1 MTTYREYLATHPH
14 IQMDE
19 RILDRDITPDALAIL
34 ELYKHLDAE
43 VKDYYQ
49 YEDKMNAVVDVY
61 DDNNVS
67 IIASTTG
74 GTTPIEC
81 SGVVGDKNRFN
92 FDYVML
98 SRRDSMGNLRCPGT
112 TLDMLIDDVNDDA
125 LETIKMD
132 RENTSI
138 YRKPSTEQTLLE
150 TDGSPYTRFDQVVL
164 LERARHMIERKIENA
179 GFKIDGSYVDVDL
192 YQDATTRVYA
202 EMPDGRTSSRF
213 EVYHDLYDA
222 TVQAFRKDVTEYDVE
237 TDVGRVMYEVSHEH
251 HLATLDAKNF
261 DTCLVQLDEFIVVE
275 EQRED
280 TVLSDVTSD
289 FAKFNPLTDIPHV
302 DEALNSKFARVT
314 VSEATLEDAP
324 SGVYVNYFW
333 NDEDGDVAAAVYFAR
348 HDTEGAWFF
357 DGNVDIGNDEIDKHT
372 SGSLEDVRAQF
383 KAFCDEFSTKVNAVY
398 TSSIVQELD
407 DDNLEL

>member
-1 MTTYREYLATHPH
+1 MTTYKEYLTTHPH

-34 ELYKHLDAE
+34 ELYNHLDAE

-98 SRRDSMGNLRCPGT
+98 SRRDSMSNLRHPET
-112 TLDMLIDDVNDDA
+112 PLTVLIDDVNDDA

-138 YRKPSTEQTLLE
+138 YRKPSTEQTRLE

-164 LERARHMIERKIENA
+164 LERARHLIERKIEDA
-179 GFKIDGSYVDVDL
+179 GLKIDGSYVDVDL
-192 YQDATTRVYA
+192 FQDATTRVYA
-202 EMPDGRTSSRF
+202 KMPDGQTSSRF
-213 EVYHDLYDA
+213 EVYSDLYDA

-261 DTCLVQLDEFIVVE
+261 DTCLAQLDELIVVE
-275 EQRED
+275 EQHED
-280 TVLSDVTSD
+280 TVLSDLTSE
-289 FAKFNPLTDIPHV
+289 FAKFNLANLTSH
-302 DEALNSKFARVT
+302 S
-314 VSEATLEDAP
+314 
-324 SGVYVNYFW
+324 
-333 NDEDGDVAAAVYFAR
+333 
-348 HDTEGAWFF
+348 
-357 DGNVDIGNDEIDKHT
+357 
-372 SGSLEDVRAQF
+372 
-383 KAFCDEFSTKVNAVY
+383 
-398 TSSIVQELD
+398 
-407 DDNLEL
+407 

>member
-19 RILDRDITPDALAIL
+19 RILDRDIAPDALAIL
-34 ELYKHLDAE
+34 ELYKHLDAD

-61 DDNNVS
+61 DDKNVS

-81 SGVVGDKNRFN
+81 SGVIGDKNRFN

-98 SRRDSMGNLRCPGT
+98 SRRDSMGNLRRPET
-112 TLDMLIDDVNDDA
+112 TLDVLIDEVNDDA

-132 RENTSI
+132 RENTSK
-138 YRKPSTEQTLLE
+138 YYKSSKEQTLLE
-150 TDGSPYTRFDQVVL
+150 TEGSPYTRFDQVVF
-164 LERARHMIERKIENA
+164 LERARHLIECKIEDA
-179 GFKIDGSYVDVDL
+179 GLKIDGSYVDVDL

-202 EMPDGRTSSRF
+202 KMPDCLTSSRF
-213 EVYHDLYDA
+213 EVAYDLYDA
-222 TVQAFRKDVTEYDVE
+222 TVQAFRKDDTKYDVD
-237 TDVGRVMYEVSHEH
+237 TDVGHVRCEFSHEH

-261 DTCLVQLDEFIVVE
+261 DTCLVQLDESIVVE
-275 EQRED
+275 EQRKD
-280 TVLSDVTSD
+280 TVLSDVASE

-302 DEALNSKFARVT
+302 DDALNSKFARVT
-314 VSEATLEDAP
+314 ISETTSLDAP

-333 NDEDGDVAAAVYFAR
+333 NDEDGDITAAVHFAH
-348 HDTEGAWFF
+348 HDTEGEWFF
-357 DGNVDIGNDEIDKHT
+357 DGNVEVGNDEIDKHT
-372 SGSLEDVRAQF
+372 SGSLEDARAQF
-383 KAFCDEFSTKVNAVY
+383 KAFCNEFSTKVNALY
-398 TSSIVQELD
+398 ASSIVQGLD
-407 DDNLEL
+407 NNLEL

>member
-19 RILDRDITPDALAIL
+19 RILDRDIAPDALAIL
-34 ELYKHLDAE
+34 ELYKHLDAD

-61 DDNNVS
+61 DDKNVS

-81 SGVVGDKNRFN
+81 SGVIGDKNRFN

-98 SRRDSMGNLRCPGT
+98 SRRDSMGNLRRPET
-112 TLDMLIDDVNDDA
+112 TLDVLIDEVNDDA

-132 RENTSI
+132 RENTSK
-138 YRKPSTEQTLLE
+138 YYKLSKEQTLLE
-150 TDGSPYTRFDQVVL
+150 TEGSPYTRFDQVVF
-164 LERARHMIERKIENA
+164 LERARHLIERKIEDA
-179 GFKIDGSYVDVDL
+179 GLKIDGSYVDVDL

-202 EMPDGRTSSRF
+202 KMPDCLTSSRF
-213 EVYHDLYDA
+213 EVAYDLYDA
-222 TVQAFRKDVTEYDVE
+222 TVQAFRKDDMKYDVD
-237 TDVGRVMYEVSHEH
+237 TDVGHVRCEFSHEH

-261 DTCLVQLDEFIVVE
+261 DTCLVQLDESIVVE
-275 EQRED
+275 EQRKD

-289 FAKFNPLTDIPHV
+289 FTKFNPLTDIPHV
-302 DEALNSKFARVT
+302 DDALDSKFAGVT
-314 VSEATLEDAP
+314 ISETTLMDAP

-333 NDEDGDVAAAVYFAR
+333 NDEDGDVAAAAQFAH
-348 HDTEGAWFF
+348 HDTEGEWFF
-357 DGNVDIGNDEIDKHT
+357 DGNVEVGNDEIDKHI
-372 SGSLEDVRAQF
+372 SGSLEDARAQF
-383 KAFCDEFSTKVNAVY
+383 KAFCNEFSTKVNALY
-398 TSSIVQELD
+398 ASSIVQGLD
-407 DDNLEL
+407 NNLEL

>member
-1 MTTYREYLATHPH
+1 MTTYREYQATHPQ

-19 RILDRDITPDALAIL
+19 RILDRDIAPDALTIL
-34 ELYKHLDAE
+34 ELYKHLDAN

-61 DDNNVS
+61 DDKNVS

-81 SGVVGDKNRFN
+81 SCVIGDKNRFN

-98 SRRDSMGNLRCPGT
+98 SRRDSMGNLRRPET
-112 TLDMLIDDVNDDA
+112 TLAVLIDELNDDA
-125 LETIKMD
+125 LETMKMD
-132 RENTSI
+132 RENTSK
-138 YRKPSTEQTLLE
+138 YYKPSKEQTLLE
-150 TDGSPYTRFDQVVL
+150 TEGSPYTRFDQVVL
-164 LERARHMIERKIENA
+164 LERARHLIERKIEDA
-179 GFKIDGSYVDVDL
+179 GLKIDGSYVDVDL
-192 YQDATTRVYA
+192 FQDATTRVYA
-202 EMPDGRTSSRF
+202 KMPDGQTSSRF
-213 EVYHDLYDA
+213 EVYSDLYDA

-237 TDVGRVMYEVSHEH
+237 MDVGRVMYEVSHEH

-289 FAKFNPLTDIPHV
+289 FAKFNPLMDIPHV

-333 NDEDGDVAAAVYFAR
+333 NDEDGDVAAAVHFAH
-348 HDTEGAWFF
+348 HDTEGEWFF
-357 DGNVDIGNDEIDKHT
+357 DGNVEVGDDEIGKHT

-383 KAFCDEFSTKVNAVY
+383 KAFCDEFSTKVNALY
-398 TSSIVQELD
+398 ASSIVQELD
-407 DDNLEL
+407 NNLEL

>member
-1 MTTYREYLATHPH
+1 MN
-14 IQMDE
+14 
-19 RILDRDITPDALAIL
+19 
-34 ELYKHLDAE
+34 
-43 VKDYYQ
+43 VVVDYY
-49 YEDKMNAVVDVY
+49 
-61 DDNNVS
+61 DDTNVS

-81 SGVVGDKNRFN
+81 SGVIGDKNRFN

-98 SRRDSMGNLRCPGT
+98 SRRDSMSNLRHPET
-112 TLDMLIDDVNDDA
+112 PLTVLIDEVNDDA

-164 LERARHMIERKIENA
+164 LERARHLIERKIEDA
-179 GFKIDGSYVDVDL
+179 GLKIDGSYVDVDL

-202 EMPDGRTSSRF
+202 KMPDGRTSSRF
-213 EVYHDLYDA
+213 EVAYDLYDA
-222 TVQAFRKDVTEYDVE
+222 TVHAFRKDYTEYDVD
-237 TDVGRVMYEVSHEH
+237 TDAGRVMYEFANEH
-251 HLATLDAKNF
+251 GLAILDAKNI

-302 DEALNSKFARVT
+302 DDALNSKFARVT
-314 VSEATLEDAP
+314 ISESTLMDAP

-333 NDEDGDVAAAVYFAR
+333 NDEDGDVAAAVHFAH
-348 HDTEGAWFF
+348 HDTEGEWFF
-357 DGNVDIGNDEIDKHT
+357 DGNVEVGDDEIVKHT

-383 KAFCDEFSTKVNAVY
+383 KVFCDEFSTKVNAAY
-398 TSSIVQELD
+398 ASSIVQELD
-407 DDNLEL
+407 NNLEL

>member
-98 SRRDSMGNLRCPGT
+98 SRRDSMSNLRRPET
-112 TLDMLIDDVNDDA
+112 TLDVLIDEVNDDA

-132 RENTSI
+132 RENTSK
-138 YRKPSTEQTLLE
+138 YYKPSKEQTLLE
-150 TDGSPYTRFDQVVL
+150 TEGSPYTRFDQVVF
-164 LERARHMIERKIENA
+164 LERARHLIERKIEDA
-179 GFKIDGSYVDVDL
+179 GLKIDGSYVDVDL

-202 EMPDGRTSSRF
+202 KMPDGRTSSRF
-213 EVYHDLYDA
+213 EVAYDLYDA
-222 TVQAFRKDVTEYDVE
+222 TVHAFRKDYTEYDVE
-237 TDVGRVMYEVSHEH
+237 MDAGRVTYEFANEH
-251 HLATLDAKNF
+251 GLAILDTKSF
-261 DTCLVQLDEFIVVE
+261 DTCLAQLDELIVVE
-275 EQRED
+275 QQSED

-302 DEALNSKFARVT
+302 DDALNSKFARVT
-314 VSEATLEDAP
+314 ISETTSLDAP

-333 NDEDGDVAAAVYFAR
+333 NDEDGDVAAAVHFAR

-357 DGNVDIGNDEIDKHT
+357 HDNVEVGDDEIDKHT

-383 KAFCDEFSTKVNAVY
+383 KTFCDEFSTKVNALY
-398 TSSIVQELD
+398 ASSIVQELD
-407 DDNLEL
+407 NNLEL

>member
-132 RENTSI
+132 RENTSK
-138 YRKPSTEQTLLE
+138 YYKPSKEQTLLE
-150 TDGSPYTRFDQVVL
+150 TEGSPYTRFDQVVL
-164 LERARHMIERKIENA
+164 LERARHLIERKIEDA
-179 GFKIDGSYVDVDL
+179 GLKIDGSYVDVDL

-202 EMPDGRTSSRF
+202 KMPDGRTSSRF
-213 EVYHDLYDA
+213 EVAYDLYDA
-222 TVQAFRKDVTEYDVE
+222 TVHAFRKDDTEYDVD
-237 TDVGRVMYEVSHEH
+237 TDAGRVMYEFANEH
-251 HLATLDAKNF
+251 GLAILDAKNI
-261 DTCLVQLDEFIVVE
+261 DTCLVQLDELIVVE
-275 EQRED
+275 QQSED

-302 DEALNSKFARVT
+302 DDALNSKFARVT
-314 VSEATLEDAP
+314 ISETTSLDAP

-333 NDEDGDVAAAVYFAR
+333 NDEDGDVAAAVHFAR

-357 DGNVDIGNDEIDKHT
+357 DGNVEVGDDEIDKHT

-383 KAFCDEFSTKVNAVY
+383 KTFCDEFSTKVNAAY
-398 TSSIVQELD
+398 ASSIVQELD
-407 DDNLEL
+407 NNLEL

>member
-112 TLDMLIDDVNDDA
+112 TLDVLIDDVNDDA

-132 RENTSI
+132 RENTSK
-138 YRKPSTEQTLLE
+138 YYKPSKEQTLLE
-150 TDGSPYTRFDQVVL
+150 TEGSPYTRFDRVVL

-179 GFKIDGSYVDVDL
+179 GFKIDGSYVDADL
-192 YQDATTRVYA
+192 FQDATTRVYA
-202 EMPDGRTSSRF
+202 KMPDGRTSSRF
-213 EVYHDLYDA
+213 EVAYDLYDA
-222 TVQAFRKDVTEYDVE
+222 TVHAFRKDYTEYDVE
-237 TDVGRVMYEVSHEH
+237 MDAGRVTYEFANEH
-251 HLATLDAKNF
+251 GLAILDTKSF
-261 DTCLVQLDEFIVVE
+261 DTCLAQLDELIVVE
-275 EQRED
+275 QQSED

-302 DEALNSKFARVT
+302 DDALNSKFARVT
-314 VSEATLEDAP
+314 ISETTSLDAP

-333 NDEDGDVAAAVYFAR
+333 NDEDGDVAAAVHFAR

-357 DGNVDIGNDEIDKHT
+357 DGNVEVGDDEIDKHT

-383 KAFCDEFSTKVNAVY
+383 KVFCDEFSTKVNAAY
-398 TSSIVQELD
+398 ASSIVQELD
-407 DDNLEL
+407 NNLEL

>member
-81 SGVVGDKNRFN
+81 SGVIGDKNRFN

-112 TLDMLIDDVNDDA
+112 TLDVLIDDVNDDA

-132 RENTSI
+132 RENTSK
-138 YRKPSTEQTLLE
+138 YYKPSKEQTLLE
-150 TDGSPYTRFDQVVL
+150 TEGSPYTRFDQVVF
-164 LERARHMIERKIENA
+164 LERARHLIERKIEDA
-179 GFKIDGSYVDVDL
+179 GLKIDGSYLDVDL

-202 EMPDGRTSSRF
+202 KMPDGRTSSRF
-213 EVYHDLYDA
+213 EVAYDLYDA
-222 TVQAFRKDVTEYDVE
+222 TVHAFRKDYTEYDVE
-237 TDVGRVMYEVSHEH
+237 MDAGRVTYEFANEH
-251 HLATLDAKNF
+251 GLAILDTKSF
-261 DTCLVQLDEFIVVE
+261 DTCLAQLDELIVVE
-275 EQRED
+275 QQSED

-302 DEALNSKFARVT
+302 DDALNSKFARVT
-314 VSEATLEDAP
+314 ISETTSLDAP

-333 NDEDGDVAAAVYFAR
+333 NDEDGDVAAAVHFAR

-357 DGNVDIGNDEIDKHT
+357 DGNVEVGDDEIDKHT

-383 KAFCDEFSTKVNAVY
+383 KVFCDEFSTKVNAAY
-398 TSSIVQELD
+398 ASSIVQELD
-407 DDNLEL
+407 NNLEL

>member
-1 MTTYREYLATHPH
+1 
-14 IQMDE
+14 
-19 RILDRDITPDALAIL
+19 
-34 ELYKHLDAE
+34 
-43 VKDYYQ
+43 
-49 YEDKMNAVVDVY
+49 
-61 DDNNVS
+61 
-67 IIASTTG
+67 
-74 GTTPIEC
+74 
-81 SGVVGDKNRFN
+81 
-92 FDYVML
+92 ML
-98 SRRDSMGNLRCPGT
+98 SRRDSMSNLRRPET
-112 TLDMLIDDVNDDA
+112 TLDVLIDEVNDDA

-192 YQDATTRVYA
+192 FQDATTRVYA
-202 EMPDGRTSSRF
+202 KMPDGRTSSRF
-213 EVYHDLYDA
+213 EVYYDLYDA
-222 TVQAFRKDVTEYDVE
+222 TVQAFRKDKTEYDVE
-237 TDVGRVMYEVSHEH
+237 MDAGRVMYEVSHEH

-261 DTCLVQLDEFIVVE
+261 DTCLAQLDEFIVVE

-302 DEALNSKFARVT
+302 DDALNSKFARVT
-314 VSEATLEDAP
+314 ISESTLMDAP

-333 NDEDGDVAAAVYFAR
+333 NDEDGDVAAAAQFAR

-357 DGNVDIGNDEIDKHT
+357 DGNVEVDDDEIDKHT

-383 KAFCDEFSTKVNAVY
+383 KVFCDEFSIKVNAAY
-398 TSSIVQELD
+398 ASSIVQELD
-407 DDNLEL
+407 NNLEL

>member
-19 RILDRDITPDALAIL
+19 RILDRDIAPDALAIL
-34 ELYKHLDAE
+34 ELYKHLDAD

-61 DDNNVS
+61 DDKNVS

-81 SGVVGDKNRFN
+81 SGVIGDKNRFN

-98 SRRDSMGNLRCPGT
+98 SRRDSMGNLRRPET
-112 TLDMLIDDVNDDA
+112 TLDVLIDEVNDDA

-132 RENTSI
+132 RENTSK
-138 YRKPSTEQTLLE
+138 YYKSSKEQTLLE
-150 TDGSPYTRFDQVVL
+150 TEGSPYTRFDQVVF
-164 LERARHMIERKIENA
+164 LERARHLIECKIEDA
-179 GFKIDGSYVDVDL
+179 GLKIDGSYVDVDL

-202 EMPDGRTSSRF
+202 KMPDCLTSSRF
-213 EVYHDLYDA
+213 EVAYDLYDA
-222 TVQAFRKDVTEYDVE
+222 TVQAFRKDDTKYDVD
-237 TDVGRVMYEVSHEH
+237 TDVGHVRCEFSHEH

-261 DTCLVQLDEFIVVE
+261 DPCLVQLDESIVVE
-275 EQRED
+275 EQRKD
-280 TVLSDVTSD
+280 TVLSDVASE

-302 DEALNSKFARVT
+302 DDALNSKFARVT
-314 VSEATLEDAP
+314 ISETTSLDAP

-333 NDEDGDVAAAVYFAR
+333 NDEDGDITAAVHFAH
-348 HDTEGAWFF
+348 HDTEGEWFF
-357 DGNVDIGNDEIDKHT
+357 DGNVEVGNDEIDKHT
-372 SGSLEDVRAQF
+372 SGSLEDARAQF
-383 KAFCDEFSTKVNAVY
+383 KAFCNEFSTKVNALY
-398 TSSIVQELD
+398 ASSIVQGLD
-407 DDNLEL
+407 NNLEL

>member
-112 TLDMLIDDVNDDA
+112 TLDVLIDDVNDDA

-132 RENTSI
+132 RENTSK
-138 YRKPSTEQTLLE
+138 YYKPSKEQTLLE
-150 TDGSPYTRFDQVVL
+150 TEGSPYTRFDQVVF
-164 LERARHMIERKIENA
+164 LERARHLIERKIEDA
-179 GFKIDGSYVDVDL
+179 GLKIDGSYVDADL
-192 YQDATTRVYA
+192 FQDATTRVYA
-202 EMPDGRTSSRF
+202 KMPDGRTSSRF
-213 EVYHDLYDA
+213 EVAYDLYDA
-222 TVQAFRKDVTEYDVE
+222 TVHAFRKDYTEYDVE
-237 TDVGRVMYEVSHEH
+237 MDAGRVTYEFANEH
-251 HLATLDAKNF
+251 GLAILDTKSF
-261 DTCLVQLDEFIVVE
+261 DTCLAQLDELIVVE
-275 EQRED
+275 QQSED

-302 DEALNSKFARVT
+302 DDALNSKFARVT
-314 VSEATLEDAP
+314 ISETTSLDAP

-333 NDEDGDVAAAVYFAR
+333 NDEDGDVAAAVHFAR

-357 DGNVDIGNDEIDKHT
+357 DGNVEVGDDEIDKHT

-383 KAFCDEFSTKVNAVY
+383 KTFCDEFSTKVNALY
-398 TSSIVQELD
+398 ASSIVQELD
-407 DDNLEL
+407 NNLEL

>member
-98 SRRDSMGNLRCPGT
+98 SRRDSMGNLRRPET
-112 TLDMLIDDVNDDA
+112 TLDVLIDEVNDDA

-164 LERARHMIERKIENA
+164 LERARHLIERKIEDA
-179 GFKIDGSYVDVDL
+179 GLKIDGSYVDVDL
-192 YQDATTRVYA
+192 YRDATTRVYA
-202 EMPDGRTSSRF
+202 KMPDGRTSSRF
-213 EVYHDLYDA
+213 EVAYDLYDA
-222 TVQAFRKDVTEYDVE
+222 TVHAFRKDDTEYDVD
-237 TDVGRVMYEVSHEH
+237 TDAGRVMYEFANEH
-251 HLATLDAKNF
+251 GLAILDAKNI
-261 DTCLVQLDEFIVVE
+261 DTCLVQLDELIVVE
-275 EQRED
+275 QQSED

-302 DEALNSKFARVT
+302 DDALNSKFARVT
-314 VSEATLEDAP
+314 ISETTSLDAP

-333 NDEDGDVAAAVYFAR
+333 NDEDGDVAAAVHFAH
-348 HDTEGAWFF
+348 HDTEGEWFF
-357 DGNVDIGNDEIDKHT
+357 DGNVEVGDDEIDKHT

-383 KAFCDEFSTKVNAVY
+383 KVFCDEFSTKVNAAY
-398 TSSIVQELD
+398 ASSIVQELD
-407 DDNLEL
+407 NNLEL